1 MLQDFCQSVQSRARK
16 AGFDW
21 STLIVTL
28 LPVVVEMISNCF
40 NKSSDL
46 QAFCEGKRDPLQRA
60 GLRNKCRRVVQEQG
74 VKGVFRVAAAA
85 NVLERAILD
94 EIDQRVS
101 VAGNM
106 AGDMY
111 QAVLDEAMS
120 V

>member
-1 MLQDFCQSVQSRARK
+1 MLQDFCQSVQSRVLK
-16 AGFDW
+16 VGFDW

-28 LPVVVEMISNCF
+28 LPVVIEMVSNCF
-40 NKSSDL
+40 NKAADL
-46 QAFCEGKRDPLQRA
+46 QAFCEGKRGPLQMA

-85 NVLERAILD
+85 SALERAILD

-106 AGDMY
+106 SGDMY
-111 QAVLDEAMS
+111 QSVIDEAAS